1 MSLKNAI
8 NNDAKS
14 LLVNVSDF
22 AEAVQ
27 YQPRQQYGKPARLPR
42 TINAVVIRQSMQSV
56 SEDGNETITPVY
68 EVHVANDPVLGISSV
83 ELDTGGDKIAFPIRD
98 GLNASPRTIMAI
110 TDQDHGM
117 LVLECR

>member
-1 MSLKNAI
+1 MSLKDAI

-42 TINAVVIRQSMQSV
+42 TINAVVIRQMMASV
-56 SEDGNETITPVY
+56 GEDGSETISPIFQ
-68 EVHVANDPVLGISSV
+68 VHVANDPVLGISST
-83 ELDTGGDKIAFPIRD
+83 EIDTGGDQIAIPIRN
-98 GLNASPRTIMAI
+98 GMMPSPRTIMAI
-110 TDQDHGM
+110 EDQDHGM
-117 LVLECR
+117 LVLQCR